1 MNPEELWE
9 TTLMGEILIIE
20 QCLEFSIQ
28 KELKISL
35 KKIKK

>member
-9 TTLMGEILIIE
+9 TTLNPENRTILKFNI
-20 QCLEFSIQ
+20 LKVQ
-28 KELKISL
+28 KKNL